1 MFEIAKLNE
10 RSNSFLAIPAA
21 TEAAKI
27 ATTNAIMNPIK
38 GVADIIGEDI
48 TIMNVFM
55 EEISIHNNNDDKSFD
70 DDGVI
75 LDEMTAVIRT
85 IIINDKG
92 EGFSSVSESIPRA
105 LSTIFA
111 NFGTPDMWEGR
122 GLTVKVGQRAVKG
135 TNRVFTLTVK
145 CFKDLAKK

>member
-27 ATTNAIMNPIK
+27 ATTNAIMNPTK
-38 GVADIIGEDI
+38 GIADIIGEDI
-48 TIMNVFM
+48 TISNVFM
-55 EEISIHNNNDDKSFD
+55 EEISIHSNGDEKSVD

-75 LDEMTAVIRT
+75 LDEMTAAIRT

-111 NFGTPDMWEGR
+111 NFGSPDMWEGR
-122 GLTVKVGQRAVKG
+122 GLVVKVGQKAVKG

-145 CFKDLAKK
+145 GFTTAKK